1 MNANSLLANGSTA
14 EIKYRDPDE
23 SQDSRQL
30 DIVISKE
37 RLISRN
43 ADSVVK
49 IQELE
54 KETEKLD
61 LIKQKFEET
70 LQKSVRLAQFNYQ
83 NENSELGV
91 LDSQLNSILNS
102 KQPSMVA
109 SPKKKEN

>member
-14 EIKYRDPDE
+14 EIKYCDHDN
-23 SQDSRQL
+23 SQDSKQL
-30 DIVISKE
+30 DIVISRE
-37 RLISRN
+37 RKLSKN
-43 ADSVVK
+43 AGSVVK

-54 KETEKLD
+54 RETEKLD
-61 LIKQKFEET
+61 LIKMKFEET

-102 KQPSMVA
+102 K
-109 SPKKKEN
+109 